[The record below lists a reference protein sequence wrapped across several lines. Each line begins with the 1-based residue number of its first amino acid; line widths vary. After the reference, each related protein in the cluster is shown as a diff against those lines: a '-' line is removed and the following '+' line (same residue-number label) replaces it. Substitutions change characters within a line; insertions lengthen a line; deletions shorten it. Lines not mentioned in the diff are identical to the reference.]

1 MFWKIALYLRLSNDD
16 GDKSESNS
24 ISSQRNIASN
34 FVISNIQDGTIVDV
48 FIDDGF
54 TGTNFD
60 RPDFKR
66 MIKSIEDGNINC
78 VVVKDLSRF
87 GRDYINVGNYL
98 EKYFP
103 LHDVRFIAINDNYDS
118 LSSSGN
124 DDFIMPIKNIFN
136 AQYSK
141 DISKKVKSS
150 FRSLQNEGKFVGAFT
165 SYGYK
170 KDPKDKHKLVIDEP
184 AAIIVKKIFNLY
196 ISGQG
201 KISIARILNADKIP
215 CPTEYKKLNG
225 LNYTNGQ
232 KLELTKYWTYSTVN
246 RILKN
251 QIYIGD
257 MVQNKSIRKFV
268 RGKAQ
273 QNTKDNW
280 IIVEGTHEPIIDKH
294 TWNLTQELLQKNTRQ
309 LDLNSNIGMFAGYI
323 ECGNCNRAM
332 SKVAYNNIKTYICG
346 TYKRYSKK
354 LCYRN
359 PIREDELEK
368 IVLDKL
374 NDQISKIDHFDEIK
388 KDSLKNNY
396 DKDIK
401 KYKIMLNKIASR
413 KKDIYEDYKDGI
425 LTKEEYLIY
434 KEDYMKEEI
443 SINKQIQELDKESE
457 NIEEY
462 NEWLQNI
469 NKYKHI
475 NKLSRE
481 LVSELLDKIIITHT
495 GDEDCNDIEVKVIFK
510 FKFI

>member
-34 FVISNIQDGTIVDV
+34 FVISNIQDGTIGDV

-184 AAIIVKKIFNLY
+184 AAIIVKKNF
-196 ISGQG
+196 
-201 KISIARILNADKIP
+201 
-215 CPTEYKKLNG
+215 
-225 LNYTNGQ
+225 
-232 KLELTKYWTYSTVN
+232 
-246 RILKN
+246 
-251 QIYIGD
+251 
-257 MVQNKSIRKFV
+257 
-268 RGKAQ
+268 
-273 QNTKDNW
+273 
-280 IIVEGTHEPIIDKH
+280 
-294 TWNLTQELLQKNTRQ
+294 
-309 LDLNSNIGMFAGYI
+309 
-323 ECGNCNRAM
+323 
-332 SKVAYNNIKTYICG
+332 
-346 TYKRYSKK
+346 
-354 LCYRN
+354 
-359 PIREDELEK
+359 
-368 IVLDKL
+368 
-374 NDQISKIDHFDEIK
+374 
-388 KDSLKNNY
+388 
-396 DKDIK
+396 
-401 KYKIMLNKIASR
+401 
-413 KKDIYEDYKDGI
+413 
-425 LTKEEYLIY
+425 
-434 KEDYMKEEI
+434 
-443 SINKQIQELDKESE
+443 
-457 NIEEY
+457 
-462 NEWLQNI
+462 
-469 NKYKHI
+469 
-475 NKLSRE
+475 
-481 LVSELLDKIIITHT
+481 
-495 GDEDCNDIEVKVIFK
+495 
-510 FKFI
+510 

>member
-184 AAIIVKKIFNLY
+184 AAIIVKKNF
-196 ISGQG
+196 
-201 KISIARILNADKIP
+201 
-215 CPTEYKKLNG
+215 
-225 LNYTNGQ
+225 
-232 KLELTKYWTYSTVN
+232 
-246 RILKN
+246 
-251 QIYIGD
+251 
-257 MVQNKSIRKFV
+257 
-268 RGKAQ
+268 
-273 QNTKDNW
+273 
-280 IIVEGTHEPIIDKH
+280 
-294 TWNLTQELLQKNTRQ
+294 
-309 LDLNSNIGMFAGYI
+309 
-323 ECGNCNRAM
+323 
-332 SKVAYNNIKTYICG
+332 
-346 TYKRYSKK
+346 
-354 LCYRN
+354 
-359 PIREDELEK
+359 
-368 IVLDKL
+368 
-374 NDQISKIDHFDEIK
+374 
-388 KDSLKNNY
+388 
-396 DKDIK
+396 
-401 KYKIMLNKIASR
+401 
-413 KKDIYEDYKDGI
+413 
-425 LTKEEYLIY
+425 
-434 KEDYMKEEI
+434 
-443 SINKQIQELDKESE
+443 
-457 NIEEY
+457 
-462 NEWLQNI
+462 
-469 NKYKHI
+469 
-475 NKLSRE
+475 
-481 LVSELLDKIIITHT
+481 
-495 GDEDCNDIEVKVIFK
+495 
-510 FKFI
+510 

>member
-1 MFWKIALYLRLSNDD
+1 MTWKIALYLRLSNDD
-16 GDKSESNS
+16 GDKSESDS
-24 ISSQRNIASN
+24 ISSQRNITSS
-34 FVISNIQDGTIVDV
+34 FVNSNIQEGEIVDV

-66 MIKSIEDGNINC
+66 MIKAIDDGDINC
-78 VVVKDLSRF
+78 IVVKDLSRF

-118 LSSSGN
+118 LNSSSN

-170 KDPKDKHKLVIDEP
+170 KDERDKHKLIIDEP
-184 AAIIVKKIFNLY
+184 AAVIVRKIFSLF

-201 KISIARILNADKIP
+201 KISIAKILNADNIP
-215 CPTEYKKLNG
+215 CPSEYKKLNG
-225 LNYTNGQ
+225 LKYTNGQ

-246 RILKN
+246 NILKN

-257 MVQNKSIRKFV
+257 MVQNKNIRKFV

-280 IIVEGTHEPIIDKH
+280 IIVKSTHEPIIDKH
-294 TWNLTQELLQKNTRQ
+294 TWDLTQELLQKNTRQ
-309 LDLNSNIGMFAGYI
+309 LNLNTNIGMFAGFI

-332 SKVAYNNIKTYICG
+332 SKVTYNNIKTYICG
-346 TYKRYSKK
+346 TYKRYSKD

-359 PIREDELEK
+359 PIKESELEE
-368 IVLDKL
+368 IVLNKI
-374 NDQISKIDHFDEIK
+374 NEQVSKIDHFNEIK
-388 KDSLKNNY
+388 DSSQNNF

-401 KYKIMLNKIASR
+401 KFNIMLNKVHDR
-413 KKDIYEDYKDGI
+413 KKSIYEDYREGI
-425 LTKEEYLIY
+425 LTKEEYLSY
-434 KEDYMKEEI
+434 KEDYIKEET
-443 SINKQIQELDKESE
+443 NLKQQIQQLNEESK
-457 NIEEY
+457 NVEEH

-475 NKLSRE
+475 NKLTRE
-481 LVSELLDKIIITHT
+481 LVSELIEKIIVTHI
-495 GDEDCNDIEVKVIFK
+495 GDKDSNDIEVNVIFK
-510 FKFI
+510 FKFV

>member
-1 MFWKIALYLRLSNDD
+1 MWKIALYLRLSNDD
-16 GDKSESNS
+16 GDKNESDS
-24 ISSQRNIASN
+24 ISSQRNITSN
-34 FVISNIQDGTIVDV
+34 FVKSNIQDGKIIDIFV
-48 FIDDGF
+48 DDGF

-60 RPDFKR
+60 RPNFKR
-66 MIKSIEDGNINC
+66 MIKSINNGDINC

-98 EKYFP
+98 ERYFP
-103 LHDVRFIAINDNYDS
+103 LHDVRFIAINDGYDT
-118 LSSSGN
+118 LNSSNN
-124 DDFIMPIKNIFN
+124 DDFVMPIKNIFN

-150 FRSLQNEGKFVGAFT
+150 FRSLQSEGKFVGAFA

-170 KDPKDKHKLVIDEP
+170 KNEKDKHKLVIDKP
-184 AAIIVKKIFNLY
+184 AAIIVRRIFNLF

-215 CPTEYKKLNG
+215 CPSEYKKLNG
-225 LNYTNGQ
+225 LKYTNGQ

-246 RILKN
+246 NILKN

-268 RGKAQ
+268 RSKAEK
-273 QNTKDNW
+273 NPKEDW
-280 IIVEGTHEPIIDKH
+280 IIIEGTHEPIIDKH
-294 TWNLTQELLQKNTRQ
+294 TWNLAQELLKKNTRQ
-309 LDLNSNIGMFAGYI
+309 PNLDSNVGLFAGYI

-332 SKVAYNNIKTYICG
+332 SKVTHKNIKTYICG
-346 TYKRYSKK
+346 TYKRYSKD

-359 PIREDELEK
+359 PIKESELEE
-368 IVLDKL
+368 IVLNKI
-374 NDQISKIDHFDEIK
+374 NEQVSKIDHFDEIK
-388 KDSLKNNY
+388 VSLQNNF

-401 KYKIMLNKIASR
+401 KFNIMLNKIHDR
-413 KKDIYEDYKDGI
+413 KKGIYEDYREGI
-425 LTKEEYLIY
+425 LTKEEYLSY
-434 KEDYMKEEI
+434 KEDYIKEET
-443 SINKQIQELDKESE
+443 SLKQQIQQLSKESK
-457 NIEEY
+457 NIEER

-475 NKLSRE
+475 NKLTRE
-481 LVSELLDKIIITHT
+481 LVSELIEKIIITHT
-495 GDEDCNDIEVKVIFK
+495 GDKDGNDIEVNVIFK

>member
-1 MFWKIALYLRLSNDD
+1 MTWKIALYLRLSNDD
-16 GDKSESNS
+16 GDKSESDS
-24 ISSQRNIASN
+24 ISSQRNITSS
-34 FVISNIQDGTIVDV
+34 FVNSNIQEGEIVDI

-66 MIKSIEDGNINC
+66 MIKAIDNGDINC
-78 VVVKDLSRF
+78 IVVKDLSRF

-118 LSSSGN
+118 LNSSSN

-170 KDPKDKHKLVIDEP
+170 KDERDKHKLIIDEP
-184 AAIIVKKIFNLY
+184 AAIIVRKIFNLF

-201 KISIARILNADKIP
+201 KISIAKILNADNIP
-215 CPTEYKKLNG
+215 CPSEYKKLNG
-225 LNYTNGQ
+225 LKYTNGQ

-246 RILKN
+246 NILKN

-257 MVQNKSIRKFV
+257 MVQNKSLRKFV
-268 RGKAQ
+268 RGKAE
-273 QNTKDNW
+273 QNSKDNW
-280 IIVEGTHEPIIDKH
+280 IIVKNTHEPIIDKH
-294 TWNLTQELLQKNTRQ
+294 TWNMTQELLQKNTRQ
-309 LDLNSNIGMFAGYI
+309 LNLNTNIGMFAGFI

-332 SKVAYNNIKTYICG
+332 SKVTYKNVKTYICG
-346 TYKRYSKK
+346 TYKRYNKN

-359 PIREDELEK
+359 PIKENELEK
-368 IVLDKL
+368 IVLDKI
-374 NDQISKIDHFDEIK
+374 NEQVSKIEHFDEIK
-388 KDSLKNNY
+388 DNQKTNFN
-396 DKDIK
+396 KDIK
-401 KYKIMLNKIASR
+401 KLNIMLNKIYD
-413 KKDIYEDYKDGI
+413 KKKGIYEDYKESI
-425 LTKEEYLIY
+425 LTKEEYLAY
-434 KEDYMKEEI
+434 KEDYAKEEK
-443 SINKQIQELDKESE
+443 SIKKQIQELDKESQI
-457 NIEEY
+457 IEEH

-475 NKLSRE
+475 DKLTRE
-481 LVSELLDKIIITHT
+481 LVSELLEKIIITHI
-495 GDEDCNDIEVKVIFK
+495 GKENNNDIEVNVIFK